1 MDFKRI
7 LVTDSLAWEIFGA
20 AARDRLLFV
29 RAAGDEPRPSRR
41 KLISQRALSLIILFD
56 RLVIHDFSKGVL
68 RLPDLEKEGIVEVV
82 AAHET
87 PQRPKALSTRWEKG
101 HLGSRGRPPKELLRS
116 LAVVEQFR
124 PLVVNRILTVR
135 SDYDSFVAD
144 ALHMSRRKYLNLFLD
159 YAIAYIQGNEESLQ
173 QHVFTE
179 AFPEDLRREITEELF
194 DFSAQGERLS
204 PTNATLVAAI
214 LFAEEI
220 ATIQHLST
228 NLGLGV
234 ATEHYGEKFRVEPSL
249 TSREIDAVVA
259 ANYFVIL
266 RAALAEDRFMPRIEG
281 LRQAL
286 SLRKDAHLKA
296 IREQLTVFHA
306 ALLAGDRSVVAEAKR
321 EVESARRK
329 LQRRAGWDRPLAWLA
344 YLSVPAV
351 VADVFLGTPIASL
364 SLSAIHATGTL
375 VSRRLEKENEWVL
388 FGT

>member
-29 RAAGDEPRPSRR
+29 RAAGDEIRPSRR
-41 KLISQRALSLIILFD
+41 KLISHRALSLIVLFD
-56 RLVIHDFSKGVL
+56 RLVIHDFSRGIL

-87 PQRPKALSTRWEKG
+87 PQRPKALSTRWEQG
-101 HLGSRGRPPKELLRS
+101 RLGSRGRPPKELLRS
-116 LAVVEQFR
+116 LTLVEQVR
-124 PLVVNRILTVR
+124 PLVVNRILTAR

-144 ALHMSRRKYLNLFLD
+144 ALHMSRRKYINLFLD
-159 YAIAYIQGNEESLQ
+159 YVIAYIQGNEESLQ
-173 QHVFTE
+173 RHVFTE

-234 ATEHYGEKFRVEPSL
+234 ATEHYGEQFRPEPSL
-249 TSREIDAVVA
+249 TNREMDAVVA

-266 RAALAEDRFMPRIEG
+266 RAAMAENRFMPRIDG
-281 LRQAL
+281 LRHAL

-306 ALLAGDRSVVAEAKR
+306 GLLAGDRNAVAEARR
-321 EVESARRK
+321 EVEKARRK
-329 LQRRAGWDRPLAWLA
+329 LKRRAGWDRPLTWLA
-344 YLSVPAV
+344 YLSVPAL
-351 VADVFLGTPIASL
+351 VADVFVGTPIGSL

-375 VSRRLEKENEWVL
+375 VSRRVEKENEWVL